1 MTDFLYTRK
10 DLNESHNSTST
21 FAPGR
26 IEFLGNHLDYN
37 GGSVLGVAIN
47 AGIYAT
53 GSLRSDNRIKF
64 RSESFPK
71 GDLEIVCNQIEKQS
85 GDNSWCNYCLGV
97 FLILQQEGLGPKGGF
112 SLTFSST
119 LPLSVG
125 LSSSAA
131 LELATALALLQ
142 LANQK
147 IDKTDLVRICRKAEN
162 EFVGLP
168 CGILD
173 QGTSAFGLKDHL
185 VWLDCQEETFST
197 IPLPANTQIWIF
209 NSGIKHDLVD
219 SLYSTRHEECR
230 QAFELISQKFP
241 EVTCLAN
248 ALENHLHEVIL
259 EDSVKKRC
267 LHVISEQERVHKFL
281 EGLKKNSSPK
291 DLGYLLTESHRSST
305 FQFENSCEE
314 LDFLV
319 DQLSLSGEVC
329 GTRLSGGGFGGAV
342 MAWTTD
348 RFQGKDAQG
357 VSDAYQVKFGQSID
371 WYHFQASNG
380 AG

>member
-1 MTDFLYTRK
+1 MTDFHHAHK
-10 DLNESHNSTST
+10 DLNESHDSIST

-53 GSLRSDNRIKF
+53 GSMRTDNKIKF
-64 RSESFPK
+64 SSESFPK
-71 GDLEIVCNQIEKQS
+71 GDLEIDCNQIEKQS
-85 GDNSWCNYCLGV
+85 GEKSWCNYCLGV
-97 FLILQQEGLGPKGGF
+97 FSVLQQEGLSPEGGF
-112 SLTFSST
+112 SVTFSST

-131 LELATALALLQ
+131 LELATALALLR

-173 QGTSAFGLKDHL
+173 QGTSAFGLRDHL
-185 VWLDCQEETFST
+185 VCLDCRKETFST
-197 IPLPANTQIWIF
+197 IPLPTNTQIWIF

-219 SLYSTRHEECR
+219 SLYSTRHDECS

-241 EVTCLAN
+241 EVKCLAES
-248 ALENHLHEVIL
+248 LEKHLHEVNL
-259 EDSVKKRC
+259 KESVKKRC
-267 LHVISEQERVHKFL
+267 LHVISEQKRVNKFL
-281 EGLKKNSSPK
+281 NGLKENSSPK
-291 DLGYLLTESHRSST
+291 VLGNLLTESHRSSS
-305 FQFENSCEE
+305 FQFENSCVE

-319 DQLSLSGEVC
+319 DELSSSKEVC

-348 RFQGKDAQG
+348 RFNDKDAQK
-357 VSDAYQVKFGQSID
+357 VSANYEVKFGKSID
-371 WYHFQASNG
+371 WYNFQASDG
-380 AG
+380 AA